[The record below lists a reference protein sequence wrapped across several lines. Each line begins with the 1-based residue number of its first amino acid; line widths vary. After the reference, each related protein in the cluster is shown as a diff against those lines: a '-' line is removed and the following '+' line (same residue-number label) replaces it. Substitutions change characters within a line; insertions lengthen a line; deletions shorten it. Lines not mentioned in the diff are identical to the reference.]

1 MLLRKSSAS
10 GKDSSLFEEDGQEGR
25 PEVIKVY
32 KNKSQE
38 VTELEKETREI
49 IEELIPGIWE
59 QMEASEQNLVLQTL
73 VSYRLRLIQVQKEF
87 NLEKFSDE
95 EAKKESDKILDKAR
109 AEDLYQENF
118 VFELMIKLLALGEE
132 EISVENSKLV
142 SEFAKKFGLDENIA
156 RSKLVVIA
164 EKVLPIIFFVI
175 ALLGTVGTKNIEAES
190 GSQPMEWVIMDNG
203 EFCARSIFKNQ
214 QFEDIAQKAKE
225 MMRQIQIRRE
235 AAGECEVIN
244 LRAIEAAL
252 NDSVTIFVR
261 HQDLLARLKPQMERL
276 ITEIKER
283 QKKEKK

>member
-87 NLEKFSDE
+87 NLEKSSDE